1 MKRIPLIALLI
12 AVVLPATGAAA
23 KTAYFK
29 VRVSAG
35 QEINWKQDQV
45 DHTVDCGV
53 VHLTG
58 SGKSVL
64 ALNSGWRPI
73 TATRTPSG
81 VTFAYSS
88 RRPELPIG
96 GHLERQGATQNN
108 YVVPPPS
115 NNQCGRP
122 EKPVP
127 PDCGTRPYPY
137 GTALG
142 LVWDTPRSWPK
153 NAAGPKPKAP
163 SLHLTGP
170 NLPQLGMGLPFQNCV
185 GESLDYELGINA
197 YPAPNTN
204 DGFAPLPL
212 STIFG
217 KRKQFQ
223 VHGSLDIHTRHP
235 ALPQISGT
243 WDTETAVDW
252 TVKFVR
258 LKRPGKD
265 LVSITLAFLT

>member
-29 VRVSAG
+29 VRISAG
-35 QEINWKQDQV
+35 QDITWKQDQV
-45 DHTVDCGV
+45 LHSQDCGT

-58 SGKSVL
+58 SGESRVGL
-64 ALNSGWRPI
+64 SSEWRPI
-73 TATRTPSG
+73 TATRTPWG
-81 VTFAYSS
+81 VTLAYSP
-88 RRPELPIG
+88 RRPEVPIT
-96 GHLERQGATQNN
+96 GHLERQGQTQNN
-108 YVVPPPS
+108 YVGSPPPP
-115 NNQCGRP
+115 NPMCGKP
-122 EKPVP
+122 EKVA
-127 PDCGTRPYPY
+127 PDCGVRPYPY

-142 LVWDTPRSWPK
+142 LVWDTPKSWPK
-153 NAAGPKPKAP
+153 NAAGPRPKVP
-163 SLHLTGP
+163 SLHLVGP
-170 NLPQLGMGLPFQNCV
+170 NLPQPGMGLPFQNCV

-217 KRKQFQ
+217 KRKRFQ
-223 VHGSLDIHTRHP
+223 VHGRLDVHTKHP
-235 ALPQISGT
+235 LLPQLTGT

-258 LKRPGKD
+258 LARPGKD
-265 LVSITLAFLT
+265 PTPITPAPLT